1 MSGIEINERIR
12 VLCRER
18 SWTVYRLAK
27 ESGITYSTL
36 STMLN
41 QGNTPT
47 IATLVKLCE
56 GFGITLT
63 QFFDDGTPSP
73 TLTSEQR
80 EHLDR
85 WVRLSPEEQQG
96 LERYIDYLLTQK

>member
-1 MSGIEINERIR
+1 MSGNEINERIR

-41 QGNTPT
+41 QENIPT
-47 IATLVKLCE
+47 LPTLAKLCD
-56 GFGITLT
+56 GFGITLS
-63 QFFDDGTPSP
+63 QFFEDGAQPQALTP
-73 TLTSEQR
+73 EQKI
-80 EHLDR
+80 HLDR
-85 WVRLSPEEQQG
+85 WERLSPEEQQG
-96 LERYIDYLLTQK
+96 MERYIDYLLTQK